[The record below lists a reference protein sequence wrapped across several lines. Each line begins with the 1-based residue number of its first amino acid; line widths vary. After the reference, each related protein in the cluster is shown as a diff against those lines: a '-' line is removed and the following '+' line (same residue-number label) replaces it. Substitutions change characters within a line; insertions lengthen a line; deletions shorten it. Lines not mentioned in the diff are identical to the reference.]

1 MQEVLYGECIKV
13 AVQEV
18 LMRVGYLIIIII
30 TLIIKSKTFSIK

>member
-18 LMRVGYLIIIII
+18 LMGVGYLIIIII